1 MYCVK
6 CGKELRDGAQF
17 CTACGAEQ
25 KRRGPEGGAPKDLMT
40 DRSVEV
46 YRPVPEKKK
55 GNGLLVAAII
65 ALVLVL
71 AALAVLIFLLPSAG
85 KKDEDNDKEDVIADS
100 GDTENDPE
108 DDQRE
113 DSAPTEAVPTEEPTP
128 TEEPKP
134 QGIEYTVCVF
144 AANEGRGLSGAL
156 VELMN
161 SDQVLKTDTSGKAA
175 FLLPGAGE
183 YSFRVTADG
192 YTSREDSY
200 TVKEEDSGVIFPIVP
215 NITNEDAY
223 VLLVWK
229 GKQDLDLCIFDTKTQ
244 EYVNKAQP
252 EDSKH
257 NFFFADHDAEF
268 GYELA
273 YLRNVRNDEV
283 RTVYVVDT
291 ERAQARQPSTME
303 ADGAEIYLYG
313 AGGQW
318 YYSVAKTNQNAPLWS
333 PFYTYLG
340 DAMPQNE
347 GEYISNLGQ
356 QKWISFLPEDQY
368 IPH

>member
-17 CTACGAEQ
+17 CTGCGAEQ
-25 KRRGPEGGAPKDLMT
+25 RKKAPAGDIPTMTLKDKP
-40 DRSVEV
+40 VEV
-46 YRPVPEKKK
+46 FRPEPLKKK
-55 GNGLLVAAII
+55 GNMPLIAAIV
-65 ALVLVL
+65 ALTLVLTAIVI
-71 AALAVLIFLLPSAG
+71 LIFLLPASGG
-85 KKDEDNDKEDVIADS
+85 KGGGDDQDELIADS
-100 GDTENDPE
+100 
-108 DDQRE
+108 DDQD
-113 DSAPTEAVPTEEPTP
+113 DSGTDKRDKPTPTEAEPTEEPTP

-134 QGIEYTVCVF
+134 QGIEFTVCVH
-144 AANEGRGLSGAL
+144 AANEGRGLPGAL
-156 VELMN
+156 VELMYSN
-161 SDQVLKTDTSGKAA
+161 QVLKTDASGKAD
-175 FLLPGAGE
+175 FLLPAAGE
-183 YSFRVTADG
+183 YTFRVTADG
-192 YTSREDSY
+192 YTAREDSY
-200 TVKEEDSGVIFPIVP
+200 MIEEKDRGIVFPIVP
-215 NITNEDAY
+215 VISNEDAY
-223 VLLVWK
+223 VMVVWK
-229 GKQDLDLCIFDTKTQ
+229 GEQDLDLCIFDTKPQ

-340 DAMPQNE
+340 DAIPQNE
-347 GEYISNLGQ
+347 AEYISSLGPH
-356 QKWISFLPEDQY
+356 KWISFRPEDQY

>member
-1 MYCVK
+1 MYCIK
-6 CGKELRDGAQF
+6 CGKELRDGAAF
-17 CTACGAEQ
+17 CTGCGAEQ
-25 KRRGPEGGAPKDLMT
+25 KKRNAGVSSPVIRPE
-40 DRSVEV
+40 
-46 YRPVPEKKK
+46 PVKKAK
-55 GNGLLVAAII
+55 KASNVPLIAAII
-65 ALVLVL
+65 ALTLVL
-71 AALAVLIFLLPSAG
+71 AAVVVLILMLPSSGDDKG
-85 KKDEDNDKEDVIADS
+85 KDSREDVVADSGKDKEDPKED
-100 GDTENDPE
+100 EPE
-108 DDQRE
+108 DPK
-113 DSAPTEAVPTEEPTP
+113 PTEALPTEEPTP
-128 TEEPKP
+128 TAEPEP
-134 QGIEYTVCVF
+134 EGIRYTICVH
-144 AANEGRGLSGAL
+144 AANESKGLPGAL
-156 VELMN
+156 VELVY
-161 SDQVLKTDTSGKAA
+161 SDQVVKTDASGKAD
-175 FLLPGAGE
+175 FLLPAAGE
-183 YSFRVTADG
+183 YTFRVTADG
-192 YTSREDSY
+192 YTAREDSY
-200 TVKEEDSGVIFPIVP
+200 MVKESDRGIVFPVVP
-215 NITNEDAY
+215 NVTNEDAY

-229 GKQDLDLCIFDTKTQ
+229 GEQDLDLCIFDTKPQ

-257 NFFFADHDAEF
+257 NFFFADHDDEY

-291 ERAQARQPSTME
+291 VNAQARQPSTME

-347 GEYISNLGQ
+347 AEYISNLGPH
-356 QKWISFLPEDQY
+356 KWISFRPEDQY